1 MVAAV
6 LVVARREPDRVINPL
21 VAAGDF
27 ALLLA
32 LELVAPDTVG
42 AVRLTALFLIAAHAH
57 FQGER
62 RGLAVAA
69 IGSTVLVVGSVL
81 RGDAPIDSELL
92 AFYEAVFVL
101 SALATAVVVGL
112 LRTSESASRLR
123 ARGLS
128 RRTMQAE
135 SEVRRRVAESIHDG
149 PVQELIGLDMILSAA
164 HNAAE
169 NGRGDEAAGLIDE
182 ARELGM
188 RNLRALRDEI
198 VDLGPYAFQEI
209 SFDTAIEDCM
219 PVWRR
224 RYGFEVGWLSSGSS
238 CRPRWRGDLF
248 RIAQE
253 AVVNAGRHAEAKAV
267 SISLR
272 TVGSQVELRVTDDGH
287 GFDENGTPS
296 GRRAGAP
303 RPGEHARARG
313 ADGRH
318 ARHRDVGARDTRAGA
333 GAARAAQRDRL
344 DPAALG
350 GDQDRLGAV
359 DRAELRVRV
368 VEVRAHRAR
377 GELELVRDLLVDLA
391 LGEPLQHLD
400 LAGRERARVDVALGV
415 AGALRKLVHH
425 RAQLLG
431 GEAEAR
437 AA

>member
-1 MVAAV
+1 MRRVPIESKGPIVMFAIARLAVAMVALTAVAVVGFPYEGRAAAV
-6 LVVARREPDRVINPL
+6 LVVFIAWSAGVLVVSQRAPDTVTNPL

-32 LELVAPDTVG
+32 LELAAPDTLG
-42 AVRLTALFLIAAHAH
+42 AVRLAALFLIAAHAH

-69 IGSTVLVVGSVL
+69 IGSTVLVVGSAL
-81 RGDAPIDSELL
+81 RGDAPFGSDLL

-101 SALATAVVVGL
+101 SALATALVVGL

-164 HNAAE
+164 RNAAE
-169 NGRGDEAAGLIDE
+169 HGRGVEATGLIDE

-198 VDLGPYAFQEI
+198 VDLGPYAFQEL
-209 SFDTAIEDCM
+209 SFDTAIEDCL

-224 RYGFEVGWLSSGSS
+224 RYGFEVGLAIE
-238 CRPRWRGDLF
+238 RIDLPPEMAGDLF

-253 AVVNAGRHAEAKAV
+253 AVVNAGRHAQANAV

-272 TVGSQVELRVTDDGH
+272 MVGSRVELRIADDGH
-287 GFDENGTPS
+287 GFDENGLMAS
-296 GRRAGAP
+296 GQ
-303 RPGEHARARG
+303 PGH
-313 ADGRH
+313 
-318 ARHRDVGARDTRAGA
+318 
-333 GAARAAQRDRL
+333 
-344 DPAALG
+344 LG
-350 GDQDRLGAV
+350 LQSMRE
-359 DRAELRVRV
+359 RAELMDGTLEIESSDRGTRV
-368 VEVRAHRAR
+368 
-377 GELELVRDLLVDLA
+377 LVLA
-391 LGEPLQHLD
+391 PLP
-400 LAGRERARVDVALGV
+400 APTAPTPAT
-415 AGALRKLVHH
+415 
-425 RAQLLG
+425 
-431 GEAEAR
+431 
-437 AA
+437 